1 MMMIMIVMRLKII
14 TIDKMIK
21 RILKLKWSAIV
32 SAEVRLST
40 CRGSRP
46 TCHDNIIGIL
56 DCSSRLP
63 IFTPID
69 SVAACI

>member
-1 MMMIMIVMRLKII
+1 MMIMIVMRLKII

-21 RILKLKWSAIV
+21 RIRLKWSAIV

-56 DCSSRLP
+56 DCSSRLT

>member
-1 MMMIMIVMRLKII
+1 MMIMIMMRLKII

-21 RILKLKWSAIV
+21 RIRLKWSAIV

-56 DCSSRLP
+56 DCSSRLK
-63 IFTPID
+63 IFTLID

>member
-1 MMMIMIVMRLKII
+1 MMIMIVMRLKII

-21 RILKLKWSAIV
+21 RIRLKWSAIV

-40 CRGSRP
+40 CRGLRP

-56 DCSSRLP
+56 DCSSRLK
-63 IFTPID
+63 IFTLIN